1 MAILDAAGR
10 IGTTLVA
17 MARTRLELAAV
28 EVQEEARSLLG
39 YLAWTLLAAFLGA
52 GALMLL
58 ALFVIVLFWESH
70 RLLAVGAM
78 AGLFALSAL
87 AILSKVRAGFAARGP
102 MLAATRAELGK
113 DMAFIKGTGAVPG
126 AVTGASHE

>member
-1 MAILDAAGR
+1 MLMRETVGR

-28 EVQEEARSLLG
+28 EVQEEAGRMLG

-52 GALMLL
+52 GALLL
-58 ALFVIVLFWESH
+58 MALFVIVLFWDTH
-70 RLLAVGAM
+70 RLLATGGM
-78 AGLFALSAL
+78 AGLFALAAL
-87 AILSKVRAGFAARGP
+87 LILLKVRAGFAARGP

-113 DMAFIKGTGAVPG
+113 DLAFIKGTGA
-126 AVTGASHE
+126 AHE